1 LGEAI
6 SRLGIGDSFL
16 EIGLGSGNNLKV
28 ATEKF
33 RLIVGTDILPL
44 KSLLNQRSAQVE
56 IIRADKATCFREA
69 VFDLVAFNPP
79 YLPSEIITD
88 WSIDGGP
95 QGVEIPLEFL
105 ESAMA
110 VLKPNGTVLLLL
122 SSLGATEIFE
132 KYCADN
138 SLIAKKIAE
147 TKLFFETLTVYLITR
162 TKA

>member
-6 SRLGIGDSFL
+6 SQQGKGASFL
-16 EIGLGSGNNLKV
+16 EIGLGSGINLKV
-28 ATEKF
+28 AAEKF
-33 RLIVGTDILPL
+33 KLVVGTDILPL

-79 YLPSEIITD
+79 YLPSEIIAD
-88 WSIDGGP
+88 RSIDGGP
-95 QGVEIPLEFL
+95 HGVEIPIEFL

-110 VLKPNGTVLLLL
+110 VIKPNGKILALL
-122 SSLGATEIFE
+122 SSLGVTEIFE
-132 KYCADN
+132 KYCMDH
-138 SLIAKKIAE
+138 SLISKTIAE

-162 TKA
+162 TNA